1 MKPGRLNLITD
12 VPGIAVGNAEDHRV
26 RTGVTVVLPENAA
39 TCAVDVRGGAPGL
52 RETAL
57 LDPVCTV
64 NQVDALVLSGGSA
77 FGLDAA
83 AGVTSWLAAQ
93 GRGFA
98 AAGMRVPIVPA
109 AILFDLA
116 NGGDKSGAPPH
127 RDLAVRACD
136 AAASSFDL
144 GNAGAGHGAT
154 AGRLKGGLGSA
165 SLVVP
170 HDPAPITVGALA
182 AVNALGSVTMPQS
195 PVFWSWP
202 VEHGGEFGGPF
213 NPQDFPDPPHEI
225 ETKNVTVGNTTL
237 VVLATD
243 AVLDTTQATRLA
255 IMAQNGLVRAI
266 RPAHTPLDGD
276 TLFAL
281 STGRQPF
288 RADPV
293 SLAELGAHAAD
304 CVARAIARGVYEADD
319 LGELQSYASLHGC
332 RSGSANE

>member
-12 VPGIAVGNAEDHRV
+12 VPGITVGNAEDDRA
-26 RTGVTVVLPENAA
+26 RTGVTVVLPEDAA

-83 AGVTSWLAAQ
+83 AGVTSWLAER

-98 AAGMRVPIVPA
+98 AAGMQVPIVPA

-116 NGGDKSGAPPH
+116 NGGDKTGAPPH

-136 AAASSFDL
+136 AAASNFGL

-165 SLVVP
+165 SLEVP
-170 HDPAPITVGALA
+170 YDPAPITVGALA
-182 AVNALGSVTMPQS
+182 AVNSLGSVTMPRS
-195 PVFWSWP
+195 RIFWSWP
-202 VEHGGEFGGPF
+202 VEQDAEFGGPF
-213 NPQDFPDPPHEI
+213 DPMDFPAPPHEI
-225 ETKNVTVGNTTL
+225 ETKEVAIGNTTL
-237 VVLATD
+237 VVVATD
-243 AVLDTTQATRLA
+243 ALLDTTQATRLA

-276 TLFAL
+276 TLFTL
-281 STGRQPF
+281 STGRAAF
-288 RADPV
+288 REDPID
-293 SLAELGAHAAD
+293 LAQLGAHAAD
-304 CVARAIARGVYEADD
+304 CVSRAIARAVYEAED
-319 LGELQSYASLHGC
+319 LGELKSYAGLYG
-332 RSGSANE
+332 RRGLRAG